1 MVDGVFAWISARE
14 MKMAEILLLQILY
27 ERGRVGVICFCRK
40 GWNNWHGKVMDS
52 GVVPGVVVV
61 DEWTTAYLW
70 ITVLLCAVRL

>member
-1 MVDGVFAWISARE
+1 M
-14 MKMAEILLLQILY
+14 
-27 ERGRVGVICFCRK
+27 GVISFCRK